1 MPPPASSDPV
11 VEAPIPGFWAS
22 LRSARVGLYPL
33 LALWALELGNGLSQ
47 STLIVLG
54 PEIARALGV
63 GLPFIA
69 LVTTVQGHSETVA
82 SFLVAGLV
90 QRRPWRAR
98 VAKLGALTWSVAS
111 LGVGLVPNA
120 AALAGYGLIDGATSS
135 TVSTLHSPLLVDVYP
150 GSVRARILSLQT
162 GLTQAVA
169 VLPFVFVAVVTGLF
183 GLGWR
188 AVFVV
193 TGVASI
199 ALCLAARGLRDPG
212 FTTPGGARRSVG
224 RAGQVAQFLGVLRH
238 LVSMP
243 TGRRM
248 LLFMF
253 LLGGTAFIGTYLNF
267 EFAQRQHLTPAAR
280 AILQA
285 FPSVLPIVA
294 PVLLGPFIERLLRAG
309 VGRPFVLAALMELA
323 GLGLVAL
330 LFLVPVLWLAIGALV
345 AVGLVEVVVVPART
359 AAFFSV
365 LPSAMR
371 PHALAA
377 LGGMA
382 ALGGLLGLA
391 ETTLSTRLGLVTTG
405 LISLALPALGA
416 LVLASAGW
424 TADADARALEDE
436 GAAT

>member
-1 MPPPASSDPV
+1 MPQPAVSDP
-11 VEAPIPGFWAS
+11 EAGRRIPGFFAS
-22 LRSARVGLYPL
+22 LRAARVGLYPL
-33 LALWALELGNGLSQ
+33 LALWALQLGNGLSQ
-47 STLIVLG
+47 STLAVLG
-54 PEIARALGV
+54 PEIARSLGV

-69 LVTTVQGHSETVA
+69 LVTAIQGHAATAA

-90 QRRPWRAR
+90 QRRPRRAL

-111 LGVGLVPNA
+111 LGVGMVPNA

-135 TVSTLHSPLLVDVYP
+135 TVGTVHAPLLVDIYP
-150 GSVRARILSLQT
+150 HGVRARILSLQT
-162 GLTQAVA
+162 GLTQAVF
-169 VLPFVFVAVVTGLF
+169 VLPFLFVALVTGLF

-188 AVFVV
+188 TVFEV
-193 TGVASI
+193 TGVVSI
-199 ALCLAARGLRDPG
+199 ALCLGALRLRDPG
-212 FTTPGGARRSVG
+212 FTTPDRARHPPG
-224 RAGQVAQFLGVLRH
+224 RAGQIAQFLGVLRH

-253 LLGGTAFIGTYLNF
+253 LLGGAAFIGTYLNF
-267 EFAQRQHLTPAAR
+267 QFAQRLHLTPAAR

-285 FPSVLPIVA
+285 FPSILPIVV
-294 PVLLGPFIERLLRAG
+294 PVLLGPLLERLLRAG
-309 VGRPFVLAALMELA
+309 AGRLFVLAALMELA

-330 LFLVPVLWLAIGALV
+330 LFLVPAVWLAVAALV
-345 AVGLVEVVVVPART
+345 AVGLVEVVMVPART

-365 LPSAMR
+365 LPSSMR

-377 LGGMA
+377 LGAMA

-391 ETTLSTRLGLVTTG
+391 ETMLSTHLGLVTTG

-416 LVLASAGW
+416 LILSSAGW
-424 TADADARALEDE
+424 TATADASALEDE